1 MSKKAERFEDDLE
14 RLEKIV
20 VELESGVG
28 IDEALKLYEEGMKLS
43 LRLESRLTEI
53 QRKVYE
59 VKNIQKID
67 EGEEK
72 DLELGL
78 FE

>member
-1 MSKKAERFEDDLE
+1 MPKKAERFEDDLE

-20 VELESGVG
+20 GELESGVG

-43 LRLESRLTEI
+43 MKLESRLTDI

-67 EGEEK
+67 DGE
-72 DLELGL
+72 DQNLEMDL

>member
-1 MSKKAERFEDDLE
+1 MPKKTEKFEDDLD

-20 VELESGVG
+20 SELEGGVG

-43 LRLESRLTEI
+43 LKLESRLTDI

-67 EGEEK
+67 EGE
-72 DLELGL
+72 DQNLEMDL

>member
-43 LRLESRLTEI
+43 MRLESRLTEI

-67 EGEEK
+67 DGEDK